1 MALLAI
7 LSLSK
12 LWIALLLFSVQAF
25 ASDWIDYA
33 NNGFASLSHYTIALG
48 DVAACGCT
56 GESTHYPT
64 AALSQMAYGS
74 SRAYGPACGKCF
86 NLTLLNTFLSVPP
99 FYPAQ
104 KNSVVVKV
112 TDLCPLSTTG
122 WCNATTSGPN
132 AAGHYLNFDLA
143 YPSTSIPTSFFPS
156 NASYYGYT
164 DFGVWN
170 ISYQSVS
177 CTNWEGWNDA
187 AALGSVSTQGP
198 ESVCCAANPTNS
210 SNTCT
215 SYSDHNGLAPDTTT
229 SSGHSIPRPYISL
242 LALVSV
248 TLLSVFV
255 YFV

>member
-1 MALLAI
+1 MVPTTVPLFRFNSWIISFI
-7 LSLSK
+7 LFGHASAQ
-12 LWIALLLFSVQAF
+12 WISYSDNGI
-25 ASDWIDYA
+25 ASMT
-33 NNGFASLSHYTIALG
+33 HYTLPESW
-48 DVAACGCT
+48 VAACGCT
-56 GESTHYPT
+56 ASSDSFPT

-74 SRAYGPACGKCF
+74 STAYGPACGRCF

-99 FYPAQ
+99 FYPAES
-104 KNSVVVKV
+104 KSIIVKV

-122 WCNATTSGPN
+122 WCNATTKGPN

-143 YPSTSIPTSFFPS
+143 YPSNSISSNFFPS

-177 CTNWEGWNDA
+177 CSNWEGWNDA
-187 AALGSVSTQGP
+187 AALGSISSQGP

-215 SYSDHNGLAPDTTT
+215 SYSDHNGIAQ
-229 SSGHSIPRPYISL
+229 
-242 LALVSV
+242 
-248 TLLSVFV
+248 VF
-255 YFV
+255 FLFFNIRRSRHI